1 MLKEQKDRVVE
12 QLSERLRDTD
22 TLMVADYRG
31 LTMPEIDELRSKLLE
46 AGARF
51 TVVKNTL
58 ARLAAEAAGEQ
69 EVLELIDGPTAIAF
83 LDSEGDPAAVA
94 KVLND
99 TARTNDVLVIR
110 GGLLEGTVVGD
121 VEIKRLAT
129 LPSAEVLRAQ
139 LVGAVAAP
147 LTTVVGLFAA
157 PLRDLVGVIDARI
170 RQLEEQGETVPE
182 PEAAAEPQA
191 AGQRNQRQGSQQLR
205 NQQLRKSSPKSRR
218 QKPKWPRPTK
228 RRNSRMAKT
237 DTDKLVE
244 TLGGMTVLDLVELKN
259 KLEEEWGVSAAA
271 PVAVAAA
278 GAPAAGGGDGAAA
291 EEKSSFDVVLTNAG
305 DKKIQAIKVVRAVTG
320 LGLKEAKDLV
330 DGAPNPVKEGVPQ
343 DEADQIKAQLEEAGA
358 TVEIK

>member
-1 MLKEQKDRVVE
+1 MLKEQKHRVVE
-12 QLSERLRDTD
+12 QLTERLRDTE

-58 ARLAAEAAGEQ
+58 TRRAAEAAGRQ

-94 KVLND
+94 KILND

-170 RQLEEQGETVPE
+170 RQLEEQGETVEEPSAEAEPAAEEPAAEE
-182 PEAAAEPQA
+182 PEAEAAPEAPATEDEPQE
-191 AGQRNQRQGSQQLR
+191 
-205 NQQLRKSSPKSRR
+205 
-218 QKPKWPRPTK
+218 
-228 RRNSRMAKT
+228 
-237 DTDKLVE
+237 E
-244 TLGGMTVLDLVELKN
+244 TEEPSADADSAEQ
-259 KLEEEWGVSAAA
+259 EEEQQ
-271 PVAVAAA
+271 
-278 GAPAAGGGDGAAA
+278 DG
-291 EEKSSFDVVLTNAG
+291 
-305 DKKIQAIKVVRAVTG
+305 
-320 LGLKEAKDLV
+320 
-330 DGAPNPVKEGVPQ
+330 
-343 DEADQIKAQLEEAGA
+343 
-358 TVEIK
+358 